1 MATPETIRESW
12 SHPLHLRSRRGEMDV
27 QILGVRIG
35 ELPFDSLFQ
44 HAKSR
49 LSFRSIRAVRALERQ
64 PSKLRVAGSNPAG
77 VANLFR
83 RLAFE
88 RSAVSCR
95 GLFPQFPMARGA
107 SWRGG
112 IGAANASIG
121 LTVYLNARLS
131 LRIEQDR

>member
-1 MATPETIRESW
+1 MGAFSPV
-12 SHPLHLRSRRGEMDV
+12 SHFKLL
-27 QILGVRIG
+27 I
-35 ELPFDSLFQ
+35 SL
-44 HAKSR
+44 KSDT
-49 LSFRSIRAVRALERQ
+49 S
-64 PSKLRVAGSNPAG
+64 AG